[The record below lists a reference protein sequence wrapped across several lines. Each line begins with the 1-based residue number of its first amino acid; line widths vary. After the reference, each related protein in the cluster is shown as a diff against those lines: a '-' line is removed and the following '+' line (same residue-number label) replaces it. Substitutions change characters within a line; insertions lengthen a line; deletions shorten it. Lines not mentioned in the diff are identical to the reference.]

1 MTNISISLVTQIVNA
16 ARMSELENQVITSP
30 KVAVIDVKRDS
41 ERDTNDAKK
50 SPGIVVFTLPEIDRQ
65 NKNLQDCKVAT
76 AAEDKDNTL
85 LLVSNSNSVECVF
98 RKVQLKYFFARNQTQ
113 FFKHNFNFIYFTIYH
128 THINKISKGN

>member
-76 AAEDKDNTL
+76 AAEDKNNTL
-85 LLVSNSNSVECVF
+85 LLVSNSNVVECVF
-98 RKVQLKYFFARNQTQ
+98 
-113 FFKHNFNFIYFTIYH
+113 
-128 THINKISKGN
+128 